1 MTNTISPVT
10 PLLVAKGIIRFKY
23 TTNTLNIPFELARIV
38 VVVLSTSAGRQA
50 AGTWA
55 AAAARTGPADGS

>member
-1 MTNTISPVT
+1 VTNTISPVT
-10 PLLVAKGIIRFKY
+10 PHLVDKGKY

-38 VVVLSTSAGRQA
+38 VVGLSTSAGRQA